1 MRQGDHEIIQSVA
14 EWAESRLLKKAAMSR
29 FGSIDPVGRVPAWT
43 SRRWEHKWS
52 RSREERSAAGSN
64 SSPSTTELDIRGGAS
79 KQVRLNLET
88 EVKTNSVWCWIEVT
102 TSWGVSHYII
112 LFCDKHMYVRT
123 STDSHLYVH
132 YERLEVAIQTSPP
145 TNGRQASSKGAAG
158 GRGTVSGRIEIGS
171 STWGWTTPAASW

>member
-88 EVKTNSVWCWIEVT
+88 EVKTNSVRCWIEVS
-102 TSWGVSHYII
+102 TSWGVSPYII
-112 LFCDKHMYVRT
+112 LFRDKHMCVRCIEVLVMFGSEAT
-123 STDSHLYVH
+123 LDMCVH
-132 YERLEVAIQTSPP
+132 A
-145 TNGRQASSKGAAG
+145 NFSSKFS
-158 GRGTVSGRIEIGS
+158 RTL
-171 STWGWTTPAASW
+171 PCFCCC